1 MIIEINNRKINSE
14 KIKILSDLKDW
25 HSINT
30 ILVWQK
36 RKLNLQN

>member
-1 MIIEINNRKINSE
+1 MIIEIKNGKINSE
-14 KIKILSDLKDW
+14 KIKTLSDLKDW
-25 HSINT
+25 HSIKT

>member
-14 KIKILSDLKDW
+14 KTKILSDLKDL